1 MNGTKGLVIPPG
13 GGTHLDMSAPGRFS
27 ALKLLGRETNESVM
41 LFEETVPAGT
51 KSLFHLHHDSDE
63 VAWVLAGEITFKIG
77 DDVSVGGPGTC
88 AFFPRDVPHAWKN
101 TGRET
106 ARVLFLYTPAAAG
119 GYVEALLQRR
129 GPMNDDERRELRERY
144 RWEIVGP
151 NPLGRI
157 GTGWPAALERSD
169 SPAARPPP
177 APGPSPSRTAAAHAP
192 RDIGTRPPPARP
204 PRQTPVRRHLR
215 RRRQSNAGSTRARA

>member
-13 GGTHLDMSAPGRFS
+13 GGTHLDMNAPGRFS

-151 NPLGRI
+151 NPL
-157 GTGWPAALERSD
+157 
-169 SPAARPPP
+169 
-177 APGPSPSRTAAAHAP
+177 
-192 RDIGTRPPPARP
+192 
-204 PRQTPVRRHLR
+204 
-215 RRRQSNAGSTRARA
+215 

>member
-1 MNGTKGLVIPPG
+1 MSGEPLLLEKWPRSLFVGVTGKDTSMSGTKGLVIPPG
-13 GGTHLDMSAPGRFS
+13 GGTHLDMGAPGRFS
-27 ALKLLGRETNESVM
+27 ALKLLGRDTNESVM

-151 NPLGRI
+151 NPL
-157 GTGWPAALERSD
+157 
-169 SPAARPPP
+169 
-177 APGPSPSRTAAAHAP
+177 
-192 RDIGTRPPPARP
+192 
-204 PRQTPVRRHLR
+204 
-215 RRRQSNAGSTRARA
+215 